1 MRLMLAIILT
11 LTLLNASA
19 QHDSSLQLMKTIG
32 DDIADFTVDNLGNVF
47 LINKQNQLKKLN
59 SNFDSIGVFNDV
71 RKYGK
76 LYSIDATNP
85 LKLLLYYKDFGT
97 VVVLDRLLSTRTQ
110 IDLRQQNIFQ
120 ARAISQSFDNGIWV
134 YDELDAKLKRLNE
147 KGTIIDRSNDFR
159 QIFDVLPSPTS
170 ITDQDRLVYLYDP
183 EKGLYVFDYFG
194 NLKNKVTLLG
204 WEDFQVV
211 GPYIFGRKGDTFERY
226 QPGTLS
232 MQEQSLPKVLKDVE
246 KIRITL
252 NRLYCLRNGS
262 VYVYGL

>member
-1 MRLMLAIILT
+1 MKLILGIISS
-11 LTLLNASA
+11 LLFFSASA
-19 QHDSSLQLMKTIG
+19 QHDSDLQLIKVIG
-32 DDIADFTVDNLGNVF
+32 VDIIDFTVDNLGNVF
-47 LINKQNQLKKLN
+47 LINKDNQLKKLGP
-59 SNFDSIGVFNDV
+59 NFDSIGVFNDV

-97 VVVLDRLLSTRTQ
+97 VVVLDRLLSTRTT

-147 KGTIIDRSNDFR
+147 KGVIIDRSNDFR
-159 QIFDVLPSPTS
+159 QIFDVLPSPVS
-170 ITDQDRLVYLYDP
+170 ITDQDQFVYLYDP

-194 NLKNKVTLLG
+194 ALKNKVALLG

-211 GPYIFGRKGDTFERY
+211 GKFIFGRKGNTFERY

-232 MQEQSLPKVLKDVE
+232 MQEQSLPIVLKGVE

-252 NRLYCLRNGS
+252 NRLYCLKNGS
-262 VYVYGL
+262 LYVYGL

>member
-1 MRLMLAIILT
+1 MKLMLAIILT
-11 LTLLNASA
+11 LSLLNASA

-59 SNFDSIGVFNDV
+59 PNFDSIGVFNDV

-194 NLKNKVTLLG
+194 NLKNKVTFIGMGRFPGCWSLYF
-204 WEDFQVV
+204 WKKRR
-211 GPYIFGRKGDTFERY
+211 YI
-226 QPGTLS
+226 
-232 MQEQSLPKVLKDVE
+232 
-246 KIRITL
+246 
-252 NRLYCLRNGS
+252 
-262 VYVYGL
+262 